1 MDKVQEKNIVSVCY
15 TPSSKPYS
23 VELEGILLDIMK
35 KLYVYKKPKMKIALM
50 INILNNRTESLTPS
64 YTTISHD
71 TRCTSQLLVRFPH
84 PSRSPTSTT
93 LATNHNIYAVRL
105 NNHSKRTWSKI
116 PTNTSGSELYK
127 LTKHNKCKLKTTL
140 NETFAIDKYKNV
152 LIAIHMS
159 VMLIIVVLF
168 LFCLL

>member
-23 VELEGILLDIMK
+23 VELDTIK
-35 KLYVYKKPKMKIALM
+35 KLYLYKKPKMKITLM
-50 INILNNRTESLTPS
+50 INLLNNRTEYLIPS
-64 YTTISHD
+64 YTTIPHD
-71 TRCTSQLLVRFPH
+71 TRCTSEILVRFLH
-84 PSRSPTSTT
+84 PSCNPTSTT
-93 LATNHNIYAVRL
+93 LATNHSIYVVGL
-105 NNHSKRTWSKI
+105 NSHSNTTCSKI

-127 LTKHNKCKLKTTL
+127 LIKHKKCKLKIIL
-140 NETFAIDKYKNV
+140 HETFATDKYKNV

-168 LFCLL
+168 LFYSL